1 MAGFSLILVM
11 LLIAAFIMGLLMMI
25 VGTVILKRAAG
36 NSRRMKNLG
45 VALRVV
51 SYLILTPCFAF
62 AFLMIVLRF
71 NI

>member
-1 MAGFSLILVM
+1 
-11 LLIAAFIMGLLMMI
+11 MGLLLMI

-62 AFLMIVLRF
+62 AFLMIVLKF